1 MAGKTVATESAIPSE
16 FHPVTPE
23 YSNSVGSWMKPWTC
37 NRITIQ
43 GRSKT
48 GGDVE
53 TLRWGDESLTLI
65 VNRTGHDGTLLPEL
79 KALGVDGGSRRT
91 GISVVHHRRQAFAG
105 DAVSA
110 LMMITLQDLI
120 LHIWGAGGHRLHPA
134 KLAPFSMI
142 NCPSGRTDG
151 VNRNAFRKK
160 DVVDPVAELTE
171 GSARPA
177 SWVYRARRQQT
188 GSRRRWK
195 PRMKTE
201 YEGHDKGVR
210 GSGGRH
216 QR

>member
-120 LHIWGAGGHRLHPA
+120 LHIWGGGA
-134 KLAPFSMI
+134 
-142 NCPSGRTDG
+142 
-151 VNRNAFRKK
+151 
-160 DVVDPVAELTE
+160 
-171 GSARPA
+171 
-177 SWVYRARRQQT
+177 
-188 GSRRRWK
+188 
-195 PRMKTE
+195 
-201 YEGHDKGVR
+201 
-210 GSGGRH
+210 
-216 QR
+216 